1 MNWSFRNI
9 AKTALTFCAILMLA
23 RLVACG
29 SLHASTGEEA
39 FSKITSADDA
49 LKLAF
54 KRVLDAEGA
63 GANVSSLM
71 SDLDEAGE
79 FLAEAEISYR
89 NGNLADALGLADRCS
104 GLAEAVSIEAVA
116 LKDSALAD
124 SQRVFQSTIIFSTGG
139 TFAFVAVLVL
149 SWFWF
154 KRAHARKLLGMKCEV
169 ASDAEA

>member
-1 MNWSFRNI
+1 MDWPCRSF

-23 RLVACG
+23 GLVACG
-29 SLHASTGEEA
+29 PLHASTSEEA
-39 FSKITSADDA
+39 SSKIASADDA

-54 KRVLDAEGA
+54 KRALEAEGA
-63 GANVSSLM
+63 GTNVSSLM

-79 FLAEAEISYR
+79 FLAEAEMAYR
-89 NGNLADALGLADRCS
+89 NGNLTGAAGLADRCS
-104 GLAEAVSIEAVA
+104 ALAGTVSVEALA

-124 SQRVFQSTIIFSTGG
+124 SQRAFQSTIIFSIGG

-154 KRAHARKLLGMKCEV
+154 KRVHARKLLGMKCEV
-169 ASDAEA
+169 ASNVEA

>member
-1 MNWSFRNI
+1 MNWPCRSF
-9 AKTALTFCAILMLA
+9 AKTALTFYAILMLA
-23 RLVACG
+23 GLVACG

-39 FSKITSADDA
+39 FFRITSADDA

-79 FLAEAEISYR
+79 FLAEAEVAYR
-89 NGNLADALGLADRCS
+89 NGNLTGAAGLADSCS
-104 GLAEAVSIEAVA
+104 ALAGTVSVEALA

-124 SQRVFQSTIIFSTGG
+124 SQRAFGS
-139 TFAFVAVLVL
+139 TFAYSATGA
-149 SWFWF
+149 S
-154 KRAHARKLLGMKCEV
+154 ALGKSV
-169 ASDAEA
+169 V